1 MTDFAP
7 GIAPDPGLI
16 RTHSGRVATF
26 ELDAGIGTL
35 ADDDG
40 SIHPFHC
47 TAIFDGSRRIAE
59 GTRVRFILEPGQL
72 GRLEARDIVPTP

>member
-7 GIAPDPGLI
+7 GIAPDPGML
-16 RTHSGRVATF
+16 RSHSGTVVAF
-26 ELDAGIGTL
+26 ELDAGIGTV

-40 SIHPFHC
+40 TVYPFHC

-59 GTRVRFILEPGQL
+59 GANVRFSVAPGQL
-72 GRLEARDIVPTP
+72 GHLEARDIVPFA